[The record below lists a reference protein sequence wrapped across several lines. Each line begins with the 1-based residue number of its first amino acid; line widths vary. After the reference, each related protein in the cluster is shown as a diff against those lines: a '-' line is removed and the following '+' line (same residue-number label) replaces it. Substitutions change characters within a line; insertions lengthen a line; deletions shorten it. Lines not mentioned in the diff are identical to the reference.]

1 MWSRCRRSSNFS
13 SVMGRLRDSDLRSQ
27 LDVASNAKSFVGS
40 TVSALPVQAEPH
52 QRGEGGFRPFAYRW
66 RHPFSSHVGGR
77 NNPGTSSLAGDR
89 GIGAS
94 SINAS
99 CAYLDVPG
107 AVSRTYSQ
115 QGSFLYGPSGPR
127 GPPGDDAP
135 PGFRAFDLVSKA
147 TPSKMIEER
156 PQDDEKEEPDSD
168 DEERDQ
174 PECVR
179 VCRKWIH
186 AVFPDSYP
194 LLWFVIQA
202 SVCFVLLLV
211 GLGDGSNSSRSDYA
225 LGKLDFHWM
234 PGEDVTDDA
243 RPKPHIIGDID
254 NERLLLNGSFV
265 FICVTL
271 LNLGFWLC
279 TMAVRVIVVTGL
291 LNLICYERPA
301 ATAFASTVDPEIFY
315 VAWSVFIYAFWRGH
329 ARSSHLVLVPN
340 SQEKADIETLTFYR
354 LFGDERFFTQDMLRA
369 INLTNVV
376 YLILSVRR
384 AVLALM
390 LFFFELG
397 FLMNMNSQLVNYLTK
412 YARIRKLNAKW
423 SRSTPQ
429 EWHRPTQSAASVCSL
444 EECEQRDLF
453 SQGFEAQERTR
464 RENVGEFMFQE
475 SQANF
480 ETKRQRS
487 VLSNSCV
494 LDKTMFSGEEGHP
507 EENGRKPGKEKSPR
521 VGGDSFS
528 EEEGE
533 VGRELAHEWEG
544 GQDEMKDVTLSL
556 RVSREEK
563 RQGDALF
570 VPPQDDEG
578 ENDETIWESRAGRA
592 YEREKQVWSVREKL
606 AGVWRAAF
614 RFLGFHESMRRVGE
628 GPLNLSA
635 RRRRNSSLHGL
646 HLRPLFFP
654 AKRRPDFLDTPNFG
668 QPPQQR
674 LEDLLA
680 DREGHEERERET
692 GRDRG
697 DGGAPAPGEG
707 GRPPGRGSFFPG
719 LRAHH
724 QRPMSAFRIRHSL
737 TKKRIDQEVS
747 GQGLPRPLKAQSIEA
762 TKTSKVQNWLLIQYA
777 LHYPPAL
784 FIHGR
789 RIALTNKEITGTIAE
804 LIFNQLVKEN
814 ARPQTSRSASLLP
827 ELNHAPCPG
836 ESPPESKE
844 YRQASPAPACN
855 EPKEDTE
862 KLGTENRGTDK
873 LNTERLTTGRLKA
886 EGQNIERPTREK
898 QNTDKLNTERFTAEK
913 PNTETLTTERINTG
927 DLSAEKENICRIS
940 TERRESRDT
949 EADRITGV
957 KSGGISDTSEES
969 CQSKSHRTIRGRYPA
984 ECREVRCDGNPRSE
998 TTTSCSL
1005 ARPVHGERVP
1015 ANDGSESSQAFEKK
1029 GHNLHRCICSSSP
1042 EREIEGSA
1050 GASRKH
1056 SGLRSARRTEETL
1069 KQFRGKHDDRHHA
1082 TSRSRGTDTWHL
1094 STDASRQGPWVA
1106 SPETER
1112 SRNEATNE
1120 HQPRGFDELVPSR
1133 SRTRKTGGEAVA
1145 GTPCSGK
1152 FPSPRNSA
1160 ETEQTLHRKPQREQ
1174 EGHTGCSH
1182 ALEENDFRAAEVE
1195 PSFAD
1200 APTLSA
1206 LPLPTKRK
1214 IQACPYTGRDNE
1226 TEGTTR
1232 GEERARG
1239 AGRRGGKG
1247 AEGRED
1253 EAAIRREQ
1261 RRLDR
1266 GKQAV
1271 KTGRERKSSK
1281 SPSNGLRR
1289 AAERENEA
1297 EEPKEEDDGKEVVG
1311 IKGVKGKG
1319 GRSIETSTKKE
1330 HTRQSGDANEEDGVV
1345 AAFMDAFERRTGGR
1359 GQISRE
1365 DEEGLEGI
1373 VVSRCCVSSFL
1384 ALPQEPPHE
1393 AEASN
1398 CHSRAEACGVTSLSP
1413 FTARSAFE
1421 KNDVDEEERM
1431 RDEKEMD
1438 ADSCRYTSRVA
1449 KNAVA
1454 PSPIVYPLAGW
1465 RHHRVAP
1472 ISSCSEQTTGCRRH
1486 AKPGEHEELGTIEG
1500 QRKKRECC
1508 GSAFPSLDAET
1519 GVSRLR
1525 SDGPTCE
1532 RNRNRRQKRFSAEA
1546 FHCHPPSPF
1555 HTSPSSAP
1563 LSAPYVQEREEGTSA
1578 PSRRL
1583 APKSSLSYLSAC
1595 SASPAS
1601 SFSSHSPCS
1610 PTSVSPV
1617 NPTLTAE
1624 AGKSGEKETPLKT
1637 QTEQYSVSGSAD
1649 LNSRPANPAQ
1659 GRTFQVQSGA
1669 VESHASASDR
1679 NCTPLPMQ
1687 LDSPAKH
1694 GYLLFPAEAQ
1704 SERTLAHE
1712 YANPLDL
1719 TCAQKTG
1726 KDVPDSSSGVFTT
1739 QAPSAH
1745 AVSSCVCAPEKVRA
1759 SFPPRNQPA
1768 PRKAHSNDELHS
1780 GGLEHSCG
1788 TSTAAVGGF
1797 LASVSTRELD
1807 TGVKGKVATESNSCA
1822 KAMLASNV
1830 TAENQGKEEK
1840 LRPVSERSAS
1850 SRVSSNADN
1859 LLCVPRSTLDAESK
1873 KGGTSRNSG
1882 DVGLVEGVEGFA
1894 REERGDETLAAGGR
1908 RLATSSFSSSVS
1920 GSSPLPVTPSSSSR
1934 DPHLSA
1940 TRVGHS
1946 RSFSSLTQYH
1956 SSFNASPSLSASSL
1970 SSSSALLLAAIS
1982 SLPAASS
1989 VLTLAPPAT
1998 SFLVSSSS
2006 FSTLPQTPAKTAMLP
2021 TNRPPPF
2028 PTQAPPH
2035 LSSPLSDFPCGP
2047 ALTSPSASSPVS
2059 VSGVKSVRPVGS
2071 SYSPGDPPHVRAAPS
2086 ATDNSP
2092 TGAAASVSTVLPGSV
2107 NSHPS
2112 SASRDREETPNA
2124 PSDLPL
2130 RKATD
2135 SRVVRFTTTSSSGSL
2150 DERES
2155 RTQSSAA
2162 FQPPSCSSSPPSA
2175 SSSTLPKM
2183 TGSSRFSCFPSPTGP
2198 AFFSLS
2204 SSANGEA
2211 RPEGSIGFLERAVP
2225 VGAGTRREGEWGE
2238 VLQGSQSSSGA
2249 RSRSPSLNV
2258 KKTRSDNVPAD
2269 AGNSAAEEGN
2279 IRNEKADSLVGDSTR
2294 KLGKFSEKT
2303 SKSGEDGREV
2313 KAVNGAAKLDV
2324 ASGQTGGTT
2333 GWCASS
2339 SIARHSVESVDEPE
2353 KKEQEEAY
2361 LGRETIELYLRPEEA
2376 EEFMKQVDFAGHG
2389 KINAEMFKRAMLNIY
2404 NARKRLVRGLRSQ
2417 GSVASTVLRM
2427 ISLLL
2432 WFVCAVVMLLVIGVD
2447 MNTVIVS
2454 GAAFLSALTVALSY
2468 LYQHFI
2474 TAVIFVALT
2483 NPYNVGDRIRV
2494 DGGEILTVRKIR
2506 TYTTEFD
2513 TVHGRPVIYSNSVLF
2528 SKVLT
2533 NESRAKNSVLELKLR
2548 VGIGTPHCLI
2558 KALETK
2564 MRKFVEQRPMDFVK
2578 DSFWVVVHHVQPGE
2592 SIDYSLWMACVEGW
2606 GNYRK
2611 VLDLR
2616 SEVYFYLAKQV
2627 TKLGISFHLAP
2638 QPVSITNDPAHVLH
2652 MRPLI
2657 RNTSPSSPPRI
2668 TYMRTAGPVR
2678 HASGHSMP
2686 PQPPT
2691 HRSARQVLDGRGS
2704 NGRDPSQCG
2713 LGGSTSQ
2720 TQALS
2725 LPQKFQT
2732 SPVIPA
2738 EEGGGLGSMSGPS
2751 GASYSGQQNANGTN
2765 SGQRRRKSTGQHDG
2779 PGRTQRIKT
2788 ETQTFG

>member
-1 MWSRCRRSSNFS
+1 MSL
-13 SVMGRLRDSDLRSQ
+13 VSQ
-27 LDVASNAKSFVGS
+27 
-40 TVSALPVQAEPH
+40 
-52 QRGEGGFRPFAYRW
+52 
-66 RHPFSSHVGGR
+66 
-77 NNPGTSSLAGDR
+77 
-89 GIGAS
+89 
-94 SINAS
+94 INAS

-127 GPPGDDAP
+127 VPPEGDDGP

-147 TPSKMIEER
+147 SPSKMIEER

-174 PECVR
+174 SECVR

-254 NERLLLNGSFV
+254 NERLLLNGSLV

-429 EWHRPTQSAASVCSL
+429 EWHGPTQSAASVCSL
-444 EECEQRDLF
+444 EEGEERELF
-453 SQGFEAQERTR
+453 SQVFG
-464 RENVGEFMFQE
+464 
-475 SQANF
+475 
-480 ETKRQRS
+480 
-487 VLSNSCV
+487 
-494 LDKTMFSGEEGHP
+494 GEEGHP

-521 VGGDSFS
+521 DGGDSFS

-544 GQDEMKDVTLSL
+544 GQDEMKGVTLSL
-556 RVSREEK
+556 RVSREER
-563 RQGDALF
+563 RQGDSLF
-570 VPPQDDEG
+570 VPPPEDEG

-592 YEREKQVWSVREKL
+592 YEREKQVWSVRGKL

-614 RFLGFHESMRRVGE
+614 RFLGFHDNMRRVGE

-814 ARPQTSRSASLLP
+814 ARPHTSPSASLLP

-836 ESPPESKE
+836 RSPAESKE
-844 YRQASPAPACN
+844 HRQASPAPACH
-855 EPKEDTE
+855 EPKDDTE
-862 KLGTENRGTDK
+862 KLGTENR
-873 LNTERLTTGRLKA
+873 NTEKRNAERLTTGRLKA
-886 EGQNIERPTREK
+886 ERQNTERPIRGK
-898 QNTDKLNTERFTAEK
+898 RNIDKLNAERFTAEK
-913 PNTETLTTERINTG
+913 SNTEALNTGRLNTG

-940 TERRESRDT
+940 TERRESRGT
-949 EADRITGV
+949 EPDRSTGV
-957 KSGGISDTSEES
+957 KSGGISDTSEGS
-969 CQSKSHRTIRGRYPA
+969 CQSKSRRTVRGGYPA
-984 ECREVRCDGNPRSE
+984 ECREVRCDGNPLSE
-998 TTTSCSL
+998 TTASCSL
-1005 ARPVHGERVP
+1005 ARPVHGERVS
-1015 ANDGSESSQAFEKK
+1015 ANDGSQSSQTFEKK
-1029 GHNLHRCICSSSP
+1029 GHRLQRCTCSSSP
-1042 EREIEGSA
+1042 EREIDRNA
-1050 GASRKH
+1050 GATRKH
-1056 SGLRSARRTEETL
+1056 SGLRSARTTEETL
-1069 KQFRGKHDDRHHA
+1069 KEFRGEHDDSHHA
-1082 TSRSRGTDTWHL
+1082 TSRSRGTDTGYL
-1094 STDASRQGPWVA
+1094 STDASRQRPWVA
-1106 SPETER
+1106 NPETER
-1112 SRNEATNE
+1112 SRNDATNG
-1120 HQPRGFDELVPSR
+1120 HQPRGIDESIPAG
-1133 SRTRKTGGEAVA
+1133 SRTRKTSGEALP

-1152 FPSPRNSA
+1152 FPSPRDSA
-1160 ETEQTLHRKPQREQ
+1160 ETEQTLPRKPPREQ
-1174 EGHTGCSH
+1174 EGHTGRSH
-1182 ALEENDFRAAEVE
+1182 ALEENDFRAADVE
-1195 PSFAD
+1195 PSFAN

-1206 LPLPTKRK
+1206 LLLHSQRK
-1214 IQACPYTGRDNE
+1214 IQACTYTGRDNE
-1226 TEGTTR
+1226 TECIER
-1232 GEERARG
+1232 GEERARR

-1253 EAAIRREQ
+1253 EAAIRRER

-1266 GKQAV
+1266 RKQVV
-1271 KTGRERKSSK
+1271 KPGREREPSK
-1281 SPSNGLRR
+1281 SPSNGLLRE
-1289 AAERENEA
+1289 AERVNEG
-1297 EEPKEEDDGKEVVG
+1297 EELREEDDGKRVEG
-1311 IKGVKGKG
+1311 IKGVKGQA
-1319 GRSIETSTKKE
+1319 GRTIETTTKKD
-1330 HTRQSGDANEEDGVV
+1330 HTRRSGDANEEGEGVAV
-1345 AAFMDAFERRTGGR
+1345 FMDAFERE
-1359 GQISRE
+1359 QISRE
-1365 DEEGLEGI
+1365 DEEVLEDF
-1373 VVSRCCVSSFL
+1373 VVSRVCVSSFL
-1384 ALPQEPPHE
+1384 AVPQEPPYE
-1393 AEASN
+1393 AEASSW
-1398 CHSRAEACGVTSLSP
+1398 HSRAEACGVTSLSP

-1421 KNDVDEEERM
+1421 KNDADEEERM
-1431 RDEKEMD
+1431 RDEKEID
-1438 ADSCRYTSRVA
+1438 SDSCRYTSRVA
-1449 KNAVA
+1449 KNAVT
-1454 PSPIVYPLAGW
+1454 PSPIVCPSAGW
-1465 RHHRVAP
+1465 RHQPIAP
-1472 ISSCSEQTTGCRRH
+1472 VSSRSEQTTGSTPH
-1486 AKPGEHEELGTIEG
+1486 AKPKEREEVGTIAG
-1500 QRKKRECC
+1500 QRKKRECS
-1508 GSAFPSLDAET
+1508 GSAFPSLDT
-1519 GVSRLR
+1519 GRGDSRLS

-1532 RNRNRRQKRFSAEA
+1532 NNRHRLQKTFSAEA

-1563 LSAPYVQEREEGTSA
+1563 LSAPSVQEREEETSA
-1578 PSRRL
+1578 PSCRL
-1583 APKSSLSYLSAC
+1583 APKSSLSYLSAD

-1601 SFSSHSPCS
+1601 SFSSRSPCS

-1617 NPTLTAE
+1617 SPTLTAE
-1624 AGKSGEKETPLKT
+1624 AGKRGEKEAPLKT
-1637 QTEQYSVSGSAD
+1637 QREQYSVSGSAD
-1649 LNSRPANPAQ
+1649 PNSRPANPAQ
-1659 GRTFQVQSGA
+1659 GCTFQVQSGA
-1669 VESHASASDR
+1669 VESHASASASAR
-1679 NCTPLPMQ
+1679 NCARLPLQ

-1694 GYLLFPAEAQ
+1694 RYLLFPAEAQ
-1704 SERTLAHE
+1704 SEKTVAREDAD
-1712 YANPLDL
+1712 PLDL
-1719 TCAQKTG
+1719 HCAQKTG
-1726 KDVPDSSSGVFTT
+1726 KDVPGSSSGVRTT

-1745 AVSSCVCAPEKVRA
+1745 PVSSSVCTPEKARA

-1768 PRKAHSNDELHS
+1768 PRKAHSNDKLES

-1788 TSTAAVGGF
+1788 TSTAPVGGF
-1797 LASVSTRELD
+1797 LASVCTREVD
-1807 TGVKGKVATESNSCA
+1807 TDVKGEAAIESNACV
-1822 KAMLASNV
+1822 KAMFSSKM
-1830 TAENQGKEEK
+1830 TAENQGKEEQ

-1850 SRVSSNADN
+1850 SRASSNADN
-1859 LLCVPRSTLDAESK
+1859 SLCMPRRSSLEESK
-1873 KGGTSRNSG
+1873 KGRASKSSG
-1882 DVGLVEGVEGFA
+1882 DVGLVGVEGFP
-1894 REERGDETLAAGGR
+1894 REERGDRTTAAGGR
-1908 RLATSSFSSSVS
+1908 RLATSSFSSSAS
-1920 GSSPLPVTPSSSSR
+1920 GSSPFPVTPSSSSR
-1934 DPHLSA
+1934 DSHLSA
-1940 TRVGHS
+1940 SRVGHS

-1956 SSFNASPSLSASSL
+1956 SSFSASPSLSASSL

-2006 FSTLPQTPAKTAMLP
+2006 FSTLPQNPAKTAMLP

-2028 PTQAPPH
+2028 ATQDPPH
-2035 LSSPLSDFPCGP
+2035 LSSPLSGFHCGS
-2047 ALTSPSASSPVS
+2047 ALTSPSASSSVS
-2059 VSGVKSVRPVGS
+2059 VSGVKSVRPPAS
-2071 SYSPGDPPHVRAAPS
+2071 HSPGDPPHAPAAPS
-2086 ATDNSP
+2086 ATDISP
-2092 TGAAASVSTVLPGSV
+2092 AGAAASVSTVLPGSA

-2112 SASRDREETPNA
+2112 SASRDREETLTA
-2124 PSDLPL
+2124 PSDLPP
-2130 RKATD
+2130 RTATE
-2135 SRVVRFTTTSSSGSL
+2135 SRVVTFTATSSSGSL

-2155 RTQSSAA
+2155 RTQASAA
-2162 FQPPSCSSSPPSA
+2162 FQPPSCSTSPPSA

-2183 TGSSRFSCFPSPTGP
+2183 AGSSRFSCFPSPP
-2198 AFFSLS
+2198 DQALFSLS
-2204 SSANGEA
+2204 SSANE
-2211 RPEGSIGFLERAVP
+2211 RPEGSIGFLERALL

-2238 VLQGSQSSSGA
+2238 ALQGSQSSGGA
-2249 RSRSPSLNV
+2249 RSRSQSLNV
-2258 KKTRSDNVPAD
+2258 KKKSRSDNVPAD
-2269 AGNSAAEEGN
+2269 AGNAAAEEGN
-2279 IRNEKADSLVGDSTR
+2279 KRNEEANSLVGDSTR
-2294 KLGKFSEKT
+2294 NLGIFSEKAG
-2303 SKSGEDGREV
+2303 KSGEEETKV
-2313 KAVNGAAKLDV
+2313 KAVNGTANLGV
-2324 ASGQTGGTT
+2324 ACGQTGGTT
-2333 GWCASS
+2333 GWCASN
-2339 SIARHSVESVDEPE
+2339 SIARHSVESVDEPG

-2616 SEVYFYLAKQV
+2616 SEVYFYLAKQPNH
-2627 TKLGISFHLAP
+2627 TTRGMWAFAKIDDQRKRGE
-2638 QPVSITNDPAHVLH
+2638 
-2652 MRPLI
+2652 PLL
-2657 RNTSPSSPPRI
+2657 TPEK
-2668 TYMRTAGPVR
+2668 TPVR
-2678 HASGHSMP
+2678 
-2686 PQPPT
+2686 
-2691 HRSARQVLDGRGS
+2691 
-2704 NGRDPSQCG
+2704 
-2713 LGGSTSQ
+2713 
-2720 TQALS
+2720 
-2725 LPQKFQT
+2725 
-2732 SPVIPA
+2732 
-2738 EEGGGLGSMSGPS
+2738 
-2751 GASYSGQQNANGTN
+2751 
-2765 SGQRRRKSTGQHDG
+2765 
-2779 PGRTQRIKT
+2779 
-2788 ETQTFG
+2788 